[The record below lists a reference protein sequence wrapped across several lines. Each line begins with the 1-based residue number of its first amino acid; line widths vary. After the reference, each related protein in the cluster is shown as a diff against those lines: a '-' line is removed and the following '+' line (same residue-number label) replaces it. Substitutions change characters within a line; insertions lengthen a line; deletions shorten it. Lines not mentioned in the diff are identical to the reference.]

1 MKSWL
6 LMSLCIV
13 ATATPAQERLPSTSD
28 KLLAEC
34 LEAVKVGQSDRS
46 ANGLEARS
54 CVAYV
59 IGYADGVNTA
69 RIIGKAIC
77 VPSTATAEQ
86 MARVVVKHLQE
97 HREIL
102 GLPREAGIQAAFAGA
117 YPCPK

>member
-1 MKSWL
+1 MKSRLFVL
-6 LMSLCIV
+6 LCAV
-13 ATATPAQERLPSTSD
+13 ATATAAQERLASTSD

-69 RIIGKAIC
+69 RTTGKVIC
-77 VPSTATAEQ
+77 VP
-86 MARVVVKHLQE
+86 RLQPPSRW
-97 HREIL
+97 H
-102 GLPREAGIQAAFAGA
+102 AWS
-117 YPCPK
+117 